1 MEKATFTP
9 LVFTATGGMAP
20 ECTRYHKKI
29 AELISSKTKEEYSH
43 VMNHT
48 YASVYS
54 IYFVEKHSHCNPWR
68 EGVPKRK
75 EKVTKDIS
83 ELSFNMIP
91 SMLKLCL
98 NYCLSRS

>member
-43 VMNHT
+43 VMNHMRQRIRFT
-48 YASVYS
+48 LLKSTLVA
-54 IYFVEKHSHCNPWR
+54 IHEERGK
-68 EGVPKRK
+68 PKRK
-75 EKVTKDIS
+75 EKVTEDI
-83 ELSFNMIP
+83 
-91 SMLKLCL
+91 
-98 NYCLSRS
+98 